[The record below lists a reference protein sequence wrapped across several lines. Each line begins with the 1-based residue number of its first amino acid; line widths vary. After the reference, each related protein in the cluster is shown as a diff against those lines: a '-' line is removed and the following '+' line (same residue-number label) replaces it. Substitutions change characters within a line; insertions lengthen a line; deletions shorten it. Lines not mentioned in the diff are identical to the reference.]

1 MVINI
6 SFVSKGGRGLR
17 CELVITMY
25 DKLGRNIL
33 CSVFCP
39 SEHLENTLHS
49 FFTMK
54 KGSGQH
60 WELEELKKNSNANTQ
75 KCDLPRLAFQTL
87 IKSTAKRKFS

>member
-17 CELVITMY
+17 CELVITMC

-39 SEHLENTLHS
+39 FEYLENDFHAL
-49 FFTMK
+49 FMIK
-54 KGSGQH
+54 KRIWTASGNGTV
-60 WELEELKKNSNANTQ
+60 KNGNA
-75 KCDLPRLAFQTL
+75 
-87 IKSTAKRKFS
+87 